1 MLQEKNGNIVWIG
14 ATDHDAEGTWLWSD
28 CSTWNF
34 TKWFHNQPDNARN
47 VDTAGENCAVGP
59 SFKSNWKGWY
69 DLPCS
74 WSRLPFVCKRPLCS
88 GKKV

>member
-28 CSTWNF
+28 CSSWNF

-47 VDTAGENCAVGP
+47 VDTAGENCAVSP
-59 SFKSNWKGWY
+59 SFKSNWKGWH
-69 DLPCS
+69 DLSCY
-74 WSRLPFVCKRPLCS
+74 WRLPFVCKRPICQ
-88 GKKV
+88 GEKV